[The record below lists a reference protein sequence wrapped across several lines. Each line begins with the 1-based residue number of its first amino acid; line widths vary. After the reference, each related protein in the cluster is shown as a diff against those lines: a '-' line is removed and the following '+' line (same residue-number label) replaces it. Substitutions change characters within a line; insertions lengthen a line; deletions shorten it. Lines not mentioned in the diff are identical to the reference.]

1 MEVNRIMKK
10 ILHLLLDI
18 GYVLIAI
25 FTVSFYKVMVSEGFG
40 LSLRRVLLIA
50 LIWLIVGIGIYK
62 LTNWLTQR
70 IKLNLKVANVIGWL
84 NLVSWIIGFLG
95 LIVSISTIALTQL
108 FPDKQRKFFNN
119 LAYISLLLS
128 FSNMVA
134 GIFSLDSYYIGLVS
148 FGAGFLYILVAV
160 ATYLFSVRVNKR
172 KIDYQLGEEQ
182 NKSYRPGKYKFFS
195 VGGLLLIIVSL
206 GLFYWYEIRPAKIKH
221 DCSWIKQHSDVIP
234 EKQPMT
240 KEELLNTGLIED
252 CDKKYPDNEYSTKT
266 FGNIS
271 KELCQKK
278 VKSVI
283 NEYSS
288 FKPYEPAKD
297 WEVKASNKEY
307 EFCLHDKGL

>member
-1 MEVNRIMKK
+1 MKK
-10 ILHLLLDI
+10 ILHLLLDF

-40 LSLRRVLLIA
+40 LSLRRILLIGF
-50 LIWLIVGIGIYK
+50 IWLIVGIGIYK
-62 LTNWLTQR
+62 LTNWLSKR
-70 IKLNLKVANVIGWL
+70 VKLNLTIANVIGWL

-95 LIVSISTIALTQL
+95 LIVSSSTIALVQL
-108 FPDKQRKFFNN
+108 FPDKQGKFFSN

-128 FSNMVA
+128 FFNMIA
-134 GIFSLDSYYIGLVS
+134 GGFSLDSYYIGLAS
-148 FGAGFLYILVAV
+148 FGVGFLYILFAI

-172 KIDYQLGEEQ
+172 KIVGQLGEEQ
-182 NKSYRPGKYKFFS
+182 NKSYQPSKYKFFP

-221 DCSWIKQHSDVIP
+221 DCSWIKQHSDAIP

-240 KEELLNTGLIED
+240 KEELLNAGLIED
-252 CDKKYPDNEYSTKT
+252 CDKKYLDNEYSTEF

-288 FKPYEPAKD
+288 YKPYEPAKE
-297 WEVKASNKEY
+297 WKVKASNEEY